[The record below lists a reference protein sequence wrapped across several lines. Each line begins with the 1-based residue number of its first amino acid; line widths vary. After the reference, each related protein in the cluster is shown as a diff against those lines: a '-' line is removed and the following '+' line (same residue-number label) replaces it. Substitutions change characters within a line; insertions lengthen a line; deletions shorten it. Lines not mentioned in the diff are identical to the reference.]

1 MKKLVLFLFIATSFN
16 VAVHSQNYNYD
27 VNGDGVIT
35 SADVTAIYDYL
46 LGNSPSIDETVYTVY
61 GVTFKMIKVEHGT
74 VAADNENPQEITLT
88 YDYYIGETEVTQ
100 ALWIAVMG
108 TNPSYYNNGNYGHD
122 LNRPVERVSWND
134 CQTFINNL
142 NAITGKTFRLLT
154 DAEWEYAARGGN
166 LSHGYMYAGSNSVD
180 DVAWYS
186 GNSSS
191 QTHTVASKTSNELG
205 LFDMSGNVQEW
216 VQNGSGDY
224 RYLRGGGYSSSAES
238 CIISRSTFMLK
249 TDYVKYVGLRI
260 AL

>member
-1 MKKLVLFLFIATSFN
+1 MKKSFILLFVAATFS
-16 VAVHSQNYNYD
+16 VASYSQAYHYD
-27 VNGDGVIT
+27 VNGDGVVT
-35 SADVTAIYDYL
+35 ARDVTAIYDYL
-46 LGNSPSIDETVYTVY
+46 LGISPSIDETVYTVN

-142 NAITGKTFRLLT
+142 NAITGKTFRLPT
-154 DAEWEYAARGGN
+154 EAEWEYAARGGN
-166 LSHGYMYAGSNSVD
+166 LSHGYKYAGSNTIG

-205 LFDMSGNVQEW
+205 LFDMSGNVEEW

-224 RYLRGGGYSSSAES
+224 RYLRGGNYGSSAES
-238 CIISRSTFMLK
+238 CNISKVRLMLK